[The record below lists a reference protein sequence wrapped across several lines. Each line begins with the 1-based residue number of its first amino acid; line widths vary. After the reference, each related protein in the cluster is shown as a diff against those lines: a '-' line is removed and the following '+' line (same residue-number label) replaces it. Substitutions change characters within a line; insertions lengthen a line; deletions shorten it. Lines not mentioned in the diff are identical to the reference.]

1 MRDNEDRFSD
11 LHGGDSSAAVQ
22 ATSSKEEGAN
32 LGFVSPTE
40 FVDLP
45 SKGKFYPKNHPL
57 RDKTSL
63 EIKFMTAKEEDILTN
78 KSLIKKGVV
87 VDRMLQSLIVDKNVS
102 IEDMLLGDKNALIVA
117 SRVSGY
123 GAKYE
128 VSVTCP
134 SCETKEKQV
143 FNLEN
148 IEEKEKEEHS
158 SLGVEFDEESAL
170 FCASLPRT
178 KVKVEFRLLTGRD
191 EKEMTSQMLT
201 NKKQLEETSS
211 TSQLR
216 RIVVSVNG
224 NTDRKVVEN
233 FVENMPAIDARYLR
247 TLARKVSPD
256 VNMEQEF
263 SCSSCGHEGQMEVPF
278 TVEFFW
284 PK

>member
-11 LHGGDSSAAVQ
+11 LHGGDASAAVQ
-22 ATSSKEEGAN
+22 TTSSQEEGAN

-45 SKGKFYPKNHPL
+45 SKGKLYPSNHPL
-57 RDKTSL
+57 RGKTSL

-87 VDRMLQSLIVDKNVS
+87 VDRMLQSLIVDKGVKV
-102 IEDMLLGDKNALIVA
+102 EDMVLGDKNALIVA

-123 GAKYE
+123 GSNYE

-134 SCETKEKQV
+134 NCESKEKQV
-143 FNLEN
+143 FDLADL
-148 IEEKEKEEHS
+148 EEKEVDDLS
-158 SLGVEFDEESAL
+158 SLDVGFDEQTAL
-170 FCASLPRT
+170 FSVSLPRT
-178 KVKVEFRLLTGRD
+178 KAKVEFRLLTGKD
-191 EKEMTSQMLT
+191 EKEMTSQMLS
-201 NKKQLEETSS
+201 NKKQLEETTS
-211 TSQLR
+211 TSQLK
-216 RIVVSVNG
+216 RIVVSVNS
-224 NTDRKVVEN
+224 NTDKRVVEH

-247 TLARKVSPD
+247 TLSKKVSPD
-256 VNMEQEF
+256 INMEQEF
-263 SCSSCGHEGQMEVPF
+263 SCSSCGHEGQTEVPF